1 MLSQKVE
8 KLAEEFIEL
17 LKQRAYDVS
26 GASNEA
32 EGDYGDWSDW
42 KDALIEFYLRVKDD
56 SSKDVQ
62 S

>member
-17 LKQRAYDVS
+17 LKKRAYGEG

-32 EGDYGDWSDW
+32 EGDYGDWADW
-42 KDALIEFYLRVKDD
+42 KDALIEFYLMVETDIKKN
-56 SSKDVQ
+56 SL
-62 S
+62 